1 MLKKYILTLF
11 IFLFMSGCVSPPAP
25 ENNQNEVNPPGW
37 VLAKPQDD
45 NSFMYFTGTGTSD
58 SGDHADAKNFATSG
72 LLAEIMQYIGVT
84 ITTETEATAKAT
96 LDQFQANITQ
106 TVTQEST
113 ATLAGF
119 EVVEIWIDERRSPA
133 ITIYILARYSKIE
146 LDKEKARLEALII
159 EQDEAISIPEAE
171 GLNLFS
177 EGRYYAAAIK
187 FITAAGAASKSTIPN
202 ADIKFKRN
210 IDYAMSSIEQINL
223 IKINDNISGLAGQE
237 LDPFQA
243 KVVTGGSLDDP
254 GVPDVAILINYRELY
269 APTGRLV
276 FRNQTIKTD
285 NSGIA
290 AFNHPIPDFVGSSE
304 VSFSLDLSAY
314 LDDLQDVPDEHD
326 ALVHSLEELIVKKN
340 IIFSFEVTSNA
351 KNIKTGIFIINY
363 DENNNITG
371 TLDTASGM
379 QSVLSDY
386 NLVSLSMSASELRRM
401 NRDEIIASL
410 KAKYAG
416 QIERLLFGTVKI
428 ENYSQNSG
436 RTFAEATATIQVWEL
451 STDILIYT
459 TNKDKNGMGDTNSE
473 AAFNA
478 NQDIGVMLG
487 NDVRNN
493 LR

>member
-1 MLKKYILTLF
+1 MLKKCLLLT
-11 IFLFMSGCVSPPAP
+11 FLFLLILDCVSEPTPDNNENEIDPPD
-25 ENNQNEVNPPGW
+25 W

-45 NSFMYFTGTGTSD
+45 NAFMYFTGTGTSD
-58 SGDHADAKNFATSG
+58 SGDSAEAKNFASSG

-84 ITTETEATAKAT
+84 VTTETEATAKAT
-96 LDQFQANITQ
+96 LDQFEADITQ

-119 EVVEIWIDERRSPA
+119 EVIEIWIDDRRAPA

-146 LDKEKARLEALII
+146 LDKEKARIEALVI

-171 GLNLFS
+171 GMNLFS
-177 EGRYYAAAIK
+177 EGRYYEAAIK
-187 FITAAGAASKSTIPN
+187 FIAAASAAAKSTVSN

-237 LDPFQA
+237 LVLFKS
-243 KVVTGGSLDDP
+243 KVVTGGSVDDP
-254 GVPDVAILINYRELY
+254 GVPDVAILISYRELY

-276 FRNQTIKTD
+276 FRNQSIKTD

-290 AFNHPIPDFVGSSE
+290 TFNHPIPDFVGSSE

-314 LDDLQDVPDEHD
+314 LDDLQEVPDELE

-340 IIFSFEVTSNA
+340 VIFSFEVTSNA
-351 KNIKTGIFIINY
+351 KNIKTGIYIINY
-363 DENNNITG
+363 DENNTITG
-371 TLDTASGM
+371 TLDSASGL

-386 NLVSLSMSASELRRM
+386 NLVSLSLSTSELRSM
-401 NRDEIIASL
+401 NRDEIIAAL
-410 KAKYAG
+410 KEKYAG

-428 ENYSQNSG
+428 ENYSENSG
-436 RTFAEATATIQVWEL
+436 RIFAETTATIQVWEL
-451 STDILIYT
+451 STNILIYT
-459 TNKDKNGMGDTNSE
+459 TNKDKNGMGGTNSE